1 MIIKLI
7 ISGIL
12 GALLLTFC
20 TNPFTTRQAEEPD
33 ALVSDTFIQP
43 TECRILKANFSQ
55 AIEQKNTVNYMKCFV
70 DSTMDDRY
78 PFTFVP
84 ENYFAAYFIQKWELS
99 DEENYFNNLV
109 SGENQPRLRFEYTD
123 TTLTELPPD
132 HAEFDFGYN
141 LKVITN
147 DTVTYQGKG
156 LFKLFR
162 STVNDCWYIYFWQDY
177 AVDENYELTWTN
189 LKHLNR

>member
-1 MIIKLI
+1 MIIRLI

-33 ALVSDTFIQP
+33 ELVSDIFIQP
-43 TECRILKANFSQ
+43 TECRILKANFSR

-70 DSTMDDRY
+70 DSTIDGRY

-84 ENYFAAYFIQKWELS
+84 ENHYADYFVQTWELS
-99 DEENYFNNLV
+99 DEENYFNNIV
-109 SGENQPRLRFEYTD
+109 SGENPPRLKFEYTD

-141 LKVITN
+141 LKVIYN

-162 STVNDCWYIYFWQDY
+162 SDENSCWYIYFWQDY

-189 LKHLNR
+189 LKLLNR

>member
-1 MIIKLI
+1 MIIRLI

-33 ALVSDTFIQP
+33 ELVSDTFIQP
-43 TECRILKANFSQ
+43 TECRILKANFSR

-70 DSTMDDRY
+70 DSTLDARY

-84 ENYFAAYFIQKWELS
+84 ETHYLFYFETWGLH
-99 DEENYFNNLV
+99 DEENYFNTLV
-109 SGENQPRLRFEYTD
+109 SGENPPRLRFEFTKD
-123 TTLTELPPD
+123 TTITEISPD
-132 HAEFDFGYN
+132 LAEFNFDYD
-141 LKVITN
+141 LKVINN
-147 DTVTYQGKG
+147 DTVTYQGRG
-156 LFKLFR
+156 LFRLFR
-162 STVNDCWYIYFWQDY
+162 SAVNSCWYIYSWQDY
-177 AVDENYELTWTN
+177 AVNENYDQTWTN